1 MKKLLFII
9 ALLLSFTAQS
19 QYFDLLGID
28 TATGRPGYRYRNA
41 NLQVQSPLFMV
52 NDHTIGSSG
61 GIAFPTGYTGHG
73 VNGTGYAQDYMIYK
87 DTAYGLIGM
96 NTTTPVG
103 LIDAFPVFSGTV
115 SPTNGSATLP
125 GTNTKFLQTFK
136 YGDSIL
142 INATTYAVVLSVQSN
157 TSLTLTAAYTG
168 STASNQSYI
177 NVGAAR
183 GVFRVDVNGKI
194 IQNGL
199 LLSQNNLL
207 FGSTSFGLGAM
218 PLALPTGTT
227 TNATHN
233 SAFGVHALNAST
245 RGYDNTAIG
254 YNALDGN
261 TTGGLN
267 TAVGSWSLHSNNGIA
282 NTASGY
288 FSLVFSTADG
298 NTASGYQSMQ
308 NNSTGGYNAAY
319 GYQSMYN
326 STSGQFNVAMGQSA
340 LYSNGSGN
348 NNTAAGYLAL
358 FTNSGGTYNV
368 AFGSDAMKN
377 GGSGSNNVGIGGY
390 ALLSNTGNNNTAL
403 GHQTLYYH
411 TSGNYNIAIGNNA
424 GNTDNFGNA
433 NTTTTGS
440 GYFGPY
446 STSSSPTAANELVIS
461 AGSATYWGTGNG
473 DNTVTIGNQA
483 TTNVIAVGDLSNS
496 VLTPLAFT
504 VSTSTSGG
512 SIAAGTYYYMV
523 SAVDALGNTT
533 NSSPVATRATT
544 GSTSSNTITFPTL
557 PYGATGWNV
566 YRSTSPTFGN
576 TTFIATGVTGSTYV
590 DVAASAT
597 SGTPPSKTTAMLTG
611 FHL

>member
-1 MKKLLFII
+1 
-9 ALLLSFTAQS
+9 
-19 QYFDLLGID
+19 
-28 TATGRPGYRYRNA
+28 
-41 NLQVQSPLFMV
+41 
-52 NDHTIGSSG
+52 
-61 GIAFPTGYTGHG
+61 
-73 VNGTGYAQDYMIYK
+73 
-87 DTAYGLIGM
+87 
-96 NTTTPVG
+96 
-103 LIDAFPVFSGTV
+103 
-115 SPTNGSATLP
+115 
-125 GTNTKFLQTFK
+125 
-136 YGDSIL
+136 
-142 INATTYAVVLSVQSN
+142 
-157 TSLTLTAAYTG
+157 
-168 STASNQSYI
+168 
-177 NVGAAR
+177 
-183 GVFRVDVNGKI
+183 
-194 IQNGL
+194 
-199 LLSQNNLL
+199 
-207 FGSTSFGLGAM
+207 
-218 PLALPTGTT
+218 
-227 TNATHN
+227 
-233 SAFGVHALNAST
+233 
-245 RGYDNTAIG
+245 
-254 YNALDGN
+254 
-261 TTGGLN
+261 
-267 TAVGSWSLHSNNGIA
+267 
-282 NTASGY
+282 
-288 FSLVFSTADG
+288 LVFSTADG

-576 TTFIATGVTGSTYV
+576 TTFIATGVTGATYV

-597 SGTPPSKTTAMLTG
+597 SGTPPPKTTAFVNRFSSVSGRHYSRCISLLDAQANE
-611 FHL
+611 HCA